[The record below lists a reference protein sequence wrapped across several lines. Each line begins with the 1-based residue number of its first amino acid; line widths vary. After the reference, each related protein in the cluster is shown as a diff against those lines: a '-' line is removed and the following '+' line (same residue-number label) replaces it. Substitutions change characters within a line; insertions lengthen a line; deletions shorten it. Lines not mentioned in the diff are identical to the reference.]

1 MFRINKLKVYD
12 LEDRSYE
19 YNFKEGLNYFSGGNN
34 TGKTVF
40 YNFLDYMF
48 GGGQDISGEPWFKGT
63 FGKAEMYFHYNGIEY
78 VAVRTIS
85 KDINF
90 FGYSFDEKLEPVN
103 ADVYKER
110 LMSVFTPDEE
120 LLKEIRSFVE
130 EDLTYRTFT
139 LFNFLGET
147 RQGNLVN
154 FFDKCDQIRY
164 SVKLQA
170 ILNFIFNKNLERI
183 FQLRKEMQ
191 DLLEIIKSSEKKQQR
206 FEFICWSVNQKLAQL
221 DLKIRYMGYNAIEV
235 KKELEKIKNM
245 EDIDK
250 GKRTNI
256 AILETVYNNLREQIR
271 VYENSID
278 DAKQFEKQSINQRK
292 LMEQLKN
299 IVETNPNYNYLVI
312 PILALIDELE
322 QSISFSKYV
331 QKDETIDV
339 LRKQLK
345 QVRIKIRENDSRFKC
360 YSVDE
365 KAKLISIIEEYL
377 DANVLFDEEELKS
390 KKKRVREIKEELK
403 FLQNADDIAKVEYI
417 GKLMTEIYSFAGTCS
432 DVVSKDI
439 SKKGFGI
446 KYYKNG
452 NIIQPIIASDEKE
465 ENYYTGSMARHTLM
479 QLAGYLGFMKILL
492 EENRYPI
499 IPFLVLDHISKPFDK
514 ENAEAVGKLFEKA
527 FELIGKDNFQ
537 VFIFDD
543 EAHET
548 LGIVPDHAETMVR
561 DGKTG
566 FNPFYRP

>member
-1 MFRINKLKVYD
+1 MFKISMLKIYD
-12 LEDRSYE
+12 LEDEPYE
-19 YNFKEGLNYFSGGNN
+19 YVFQEGLNYFSGGNN

-48 GGGQDISGEPWFKGT
+48 GGDQDISSAPWFKGT
-63 FGKAEMYFHYNGIEY
+63 FGKAEMHFCYNGIGY
-78 VAVRTIS
+78 VVVRTIS
-85 KDINF
+85 KEINF
-90 FGYSFDEKLEPVN
+90 FGYASDEMLEPVN
-103 ADVYKER
+103 SEVYKER
-110 LMSVFTPDEE
+110 LMSVFTPNEE

-130 EDLTYRTFT
+130 EDLTYRAFT

-147 RQGNLVN
+147 RQGILNN
-154 FFDKCDQIRY
+154 FFDKCDQIKY
-164 SVKLQA
+164 SVKLQP
-170 ILNFIFNKNLERI
+170 ILNFIFNRNLEKI
-183 FQLRKEMQ
+183 FQLKKELQ
-191 DLLEIIKSSEKKQQR
+191 ELQETIKVSEEKQQR
-206 FEFICWSVNQKLAQL
+206 FEFICKNVNQKLAQL
-221 DLKIRYMGYNAIEV
+221 DLKIHYTGHNAVDV
-235 KKELEKIKNM
+235 KKELTKIKKM
-245 EDIDK
+245 EDTDR

-292 LMEQLKN
+292 LIEHLKN
-299 IVETNPNYNYLVI
+299 LVENNQNYEYLLN
-312 PILALIDELE
+312 PILKLTEELE

-345 QVRIKIRENDSRFKC
+345 QVKIKIRDNDSRFRC

-365 KAKLISIIEEYL
+365 KTKLISVIEEYL
-377 DANVLFDEEELKS
+377 DANVVYDEEELKN

-403 FLQNADDIAKVEYI
+403 YLQNADDIVKVEYI
-417 GKLMTEIYSFAGTCS
+417 GKLMTEIYSFAGSCS

-452 NIIQPIIASDEKE
+452 NIIQPTIANDEKE

-479 QLAGYLGFMKILL
+479 QLAGYLGFMKVLL
-492 EENRYPI
+492 EENKYPI
-499 IPFLVLDHISKPFDK
+499 IPILVLDHISKPFDK
-514 ENAEAVGKLFEKA
+514 ENGEAVGKLFEKA
-527 FELIGKDNFQ
+527 FELIGKENLQ
-537 VFIFDD
+537 VFLFDD
-543 EAHET
+543 EAYET
-548 LGIVPDHAETMVR
+548 LGIIPDHAESMTQG
-561 DGKTG
+561 GKTG